1 MAIQAKA
8 LASHQTGWT
17 APIANIIVEL
27 ELNRKTS
34 AQNKIPPFAGIFCSI
49 KTSNN
54 KSRPTAC
61 LVVLKQHQARDNL
74 K

>member
-1 MAIQAKA
+1 MVIQAKA

-17 APIANIIVEL
+17 ALIANIIVEL
-27 ELNRKTS
+27 ELNLKPVS
-34 AQNKIPPFAGIFCSI
+34 KQNPAFCGIFCSI

-54 KSRPTAC
+54 KSSPTAC
-61 LVVLKQHQARDNL
+61 LTVLKQHQARDNL